1 MIYIQG
7 KLKNKSKMK
16 ESRNSSRE
24 ISDIMSLHLKVG
36 KIAKANKLSKYG
48 VYAIENKKYFRY
60 SLDTF

>member
-7 KLKNKSKMK
+7 KQQNRLKMN

-24 ISDIMSLHLKVG
+24 ISDIMSQHLKVG
-36 KIAKANKLSKYG
+36 KIAKANRLSKYG
-48 VYAIENKKYFRY
+48 VYAIENQNYFRY

>member
-7 KLKNKSKMK
+7 KLKNKLKMN

-24 ISDIMSLHLKVG
+24 ISDIMSQQLKIENIT
-36 KIAKANKLSKYG
+36 KPNKLSKYG
-48 VYAIENKKYFRY
+48 VYAIENQNYFRY